1 MLNFIKNCKFTQTV
15 SIYNLKIVKKFE
27 EMPEQKDVDFSDIY
41 RSSVLWEELPGQKYI
56 VQG

>member
-27 EMPEQKDVDFSDIY
+27 ELPEQKDVDFSDIY
-41 RSSVLWEELPGQKYI
+41 RSSVL
-56 VQG
+56 